1 MIFNLEYR
9 YDIQV
14 KILIKWWE
22 VLLLAI
28 KNRVLPYGI
37 GKTFI
42 IIRLDELP
50 KDIQQGVID
59 RFEKRD
65 DKLKVTKDTVNIV
78 IACEDIFAKDE

>member
-1 MIFNLEYR
+1 M
-9 YDIQV
+9 
-14 KILIKWWE
+14 
-22 VLLLAI
+22 LLLAI

-50 KDIQQGVID
+50 KDIQQGIID